1 MAPSSFPPD
10 AHVSHGH
17 PGRSNVAPTHFS
29 SITVEGVSLTTAL
42 DHYLDWVE
50 GRGKATQR
58 RRAQGVPVPLD
69 RDTLRRDGGETL
81 LGENGAEIALRHDER
96 SAVLRFIHRDDRYP
110 DVYWYS
116 VVRLRQTAGADGLPP
131 AICVE
136 HATGRALPP
145 FRRLPPTAGA
155 PAVLSRLLA
164 VPGARA
170 RDRDLSTRDLRVRAG
185 EAEDFV
191 KYVLLDQARTLPL
204 LLVSRTKDDNASL
217 VDPVELQRLLHTQVI
232 VADIDSD
239 ATWDFA
245 RAFEERGFSRDF
257 GVCFDG
263 AARLYHPG
271 LAPSQNPREHYLWLP
286 YRIESFGSDST
297 ARLAGEVA
305 ERVTWRALPPRFF
318 AILEDV
324 DRLRSRERAAS
335 ALRAEVGGGEDLTAR
350 VASFETLVAEL
361 KQQLQVAQE
370 ERAVWEEEAERYE
383 RERNDNQTLLEM
395 AEQERDEA
403 KAEHSAAQA
412 RVAALEARGGGLSQR
427 QLSALRRFSKGQVA
441 SLTDAL
447 LLLEALYGS
456 QVTILPSAWQS
467 AEESAE
473 FKKPDKAWELLL
485 RLATDYWEAVQNG
498 GDSEG
503 KKCFSDATFASRESE
518 TVEGRKGARDRRTFR
533 YKGADLVMWKHLKIG
548 VKDSVS
554 ETWRCHFEF
563 DADEKK
569 VVIGHCGK
577 HLDFK

>member
-1 MAPSSFPPD
+1 MVNSSFPRD
-10 AHVSHGH
+10 AHGTHGH

-29 SITVEGVSLTTAL
+29 SITVAGISLTTAL

-50 GRGKATQR
+50 GRGKAIQR

-69 RDTLRRDGGETL
+69 RDALRRDGGETL
-81 LGENGAEIALRHDER
+81 FGDNGAEIALRHDES

-116 VVRLRQTAGADGLPP
+116 VVRLRQTLGANGLPP
-131 AICVE
+131 AVSVE

-145 FRRLPPTAGA
+145 FRRLPPTAGS
-155 PAVLSRLLA
+155 PAVLSRLLSL
-164 VPGARA
+164 PGVRA
-170 RDRDLSTRDLRVRAG
+170 SNRDLSTRDLRVRAG

-191 KYVLLDQARTLPL
+191 KYVLVDQSRTLPI
-204 LLVSRTKDDNASL
+204 LLVSRTNGDNAAL

-232 VADIDSD
+232 VAEIESD

-245 RAFEERGFSRDF
+245 HAFEDRGFSREF

-286 YRIESFGSDST
+286 YRIESFGADST
-297 ARLAGEVA
+297 TRLAGEVA
-305 ERVTWRALPPRFF
+305 ERITWRALPPRFF
-318 AILEDV
+318 ATLEDV

-335 ALRAEVGGGEDLTAR
+335 ALRAEVGGGEDLAAR

-361 KQQLQVAQE
+361 KQQLQMAQE
-370 ERAVWEEEAERYE
+370 ERSDWEAEAVRYE

-403 KAEHSAAQA
+403 KAEHCAAQA
-412 RVAALEARGGGLSQR
+412 RVAALEARGGGFSQG
-427 QLSALRRFSKGQVA
+427 QLDALRRFGKGQVA
-441 SLTDAL
+441 SLIDGL
-447 LLLEALYGS
+447 LILEALYGS

-467 AEESAE
+467 AEESAD

-485 RLATDYWEAVQNG
+485 RLGTDYWAAVQVG

-503 KKCFSDATFASRESE
+503 KGCFSGATFASRESE
-518 TVEGRKGARDRRTFR
+518 SVEGRKGARDRRTFR

-563 DADEKK
+563 DAEEKK